1 MAGQSGLEWCTVW
14 LVQSRHPP
22 MSANARDTILAAA
35 ARLIAREGARRLT
48 LDAVAAEARLSKGG
62 LLYHFASKD
71 DLIRGLV
78 ETLVAQFDTE
88 VETNSVSGTPGA
100 WTRAYLDATV
110 KAPVPGTDA
119 HATREAS
126 GHGPALTST
135 GIAAAVANN
144 PSLLEPVREAY
155 RRWQRNLE
163 SDGIDPVAATIVRL
177 ACDGLWFTD
186 LIGLDPLP
194 GPLNHAV
201 ISRLRA
207 TATCADRTET
217 VTTFP
222 ADEHQPR

>member
-1 MAGQSGLEWCTVW
+1 
-14 LVQSRHPP
+14 
-22 MSANARDTILAAA
+22 MSANARETLLAAA

-78 ETLVAQFDTE
+78 ETLVAQFDAE
-88 VETNSVSGTPGA
+88 VETNSVPGTPGA

-110 KAPVPGTDA
+110 KPPVSRTD
-119 HATREAS
+119 TQTTGEAS
-126 GHGPALTST
+126 GHGTALTSA

-163 SDGIDPVAATIVRL
+163 SDGIDPIDATIVRL
-177 ACDGLWFTD
+177 ACDGLWFSD

-194 GPLNHAV
+194 EPLNHAV
-201 ISRLRA
+201 VTRLRA
-207 TATCADRTET
+207 TTTGAHVTET
-217 VTTFP
+217 VSILP
-222 ADEHQPR
+222 ADENLPR